1 MTNQKRD
8 PKGTSTGGQFAPDV
22 NAEST
27 LQLVDETTKALPLT
41 NAERESLGMPPRK
54 GKQVYFAVFYDEATK
69 TWREDPDYLRDGQH
83 IYDNARNNGNWE
95 PVGEH
100 EELSREAFSSL
111 KANLLGAAP
120 VPSEFD
126 AEIAEH
132 EAAIVANQKE
142 YEDTYEDADYD
153 DLLDLKTGIIEHYE
167 EIARLQRMKLEAQR
181 VEFEQIADESSFDLE
196 DAIAA
201 RVVDTIVGEAIIT
214 DVEEEKIQS
223 AVREYF
229 KDDPTNIFEN
239 GLGQLLDREA
249 DTFVTRQRSQ
259 LAEIIGTDLL

>member
-1 MTNQKRD
+1 MNQKRQ
-8 PKGTSTGGQFAPDV
+8 PKGTNTGGQFAPDV

-27 LQLVDETTKALPLT
+27 LALTPETPAKP
-41 NAERESLGMPPRK
+41 EK
-54 GKQVYFAVFYDEATK
+54 GKQVYFTVFYDEVTR
-69 TWREDPDYLRDGQH
+69 TWSEDPEYMREGQH

-100 EELSREAFSSL
+100 EELSQEAFASL
-111 KANLLGAAP
+111 KAKLFGAAP
-120 VPSEFD
+120 EPSQFD
-126 AEIAEH
+126 SEIAEH
-132 EAAIVANQKE
+132 EAAIVATQKE
-142 YEDTYEDADYD
+142 YEDSYEDADYD
-153 DLLDLKTGIIEHYE
+153 DLIDLKTGIIEHYE

-181 VEFEQIADESSFDLE
+181 VEFEQFAAESSFDLE

-201 RVVDTIVGEAIIT
+201 RVVDNVVGEAIIT

-259 LAEIIGTDLL
+259 LAEIIGTDIL